1 MDAAQ
6 HYLSEIDRIL
16 AAACNIFPDATS
28 PTVTDVSTVSPAS
41 QQGQGA
47 IADVTNERAA
57 RYTAWTHKAAAAV
70 ESADLAAGEAASTA
84 SDGRVTAQGIRD
96 RAQAEAH
103 AREAGS
109 SAPDSLLAL
118 VSRMDDA
125 LARMQT
131 HILTV
136 QDDLTDKAQRMR
148 SAAEDLGADTSDQR

>member
-16 AAACNIFPDATS
+16 AAACEIFPDATS
-28 PTVTDVSTVSPAS
+28 PAVTDVSAVSPAV
-41 QQGQGA
+41 QQGQGTLV
-47 IADVTNERAA
+47 DVTNDRSA
-57 RYTAWTHKAAAAV
+57 RYTAWSHQAAAAV
-70 ESADLAAGEAASTA
+70 ESADLAAGEAASIA

-96 RAQAEAH
+96 RAQAEAQ
-103 AREAGS
+103 ARGVGS
-109 SAPDSLLAL
+109 SAPESLLAL

-136 QDDLTDKAQRMR
+136 QDDLSDRAQRMR
-148 SAAEDLGADTSDQR
+148 SAAEDLSADPTDQR